1 MKKLITV
8 MILVMVLILT
18 SCGSPR
24 VDLDADY
31 ILVGFGDGSIIT
43 LDKGT
48 TEFAEIS
55 AEAIRVYQHVDTAT
69 ECYFGPDEIEAIKR
83 DNKFVEI
90 GFDEIVEILT
100 SVHISD
106 LEEEIRD
113 KHGRK
118 TTEDGYIISE
128 LKSALFPFSGE
139 YEGHVLYRPEERY
152 SAWYCFK
159 SSRSFSKLERMAE
172 ACLNE

>member
-1 MKKLITV
+1 MKKVIITMV
-8 MILVMVLILT
+8 LVMVLVLT
-18 SCGSPR
+18 SCGPPR

-31 ILVGFGDGSIIT
+31 VLVGYGDDSIIP
-43 LDKGT
+43 LDKDSS
-48 TEFAEIS
+48 EFAEIVD
-55 AEAIRVYQHVDTAT
+55 EAVRIYQYVGTST
-69 ECYFGPDEIEAIKR
+69 ECYFGPDEIAIIKR

-90 GFDEIVEILT
+90 GFDEIVEIPT
-100 SVHISD
+100 SVRVND

-118 TTEDGYIISE
+118 TTEEGYIISE

-152 SAWYCFK
+152 AVWYCFK
-159 SSRSFSKLERMAE
+159 SSRSFSKLEKMAD
-172 ACLNE
+172 ALK